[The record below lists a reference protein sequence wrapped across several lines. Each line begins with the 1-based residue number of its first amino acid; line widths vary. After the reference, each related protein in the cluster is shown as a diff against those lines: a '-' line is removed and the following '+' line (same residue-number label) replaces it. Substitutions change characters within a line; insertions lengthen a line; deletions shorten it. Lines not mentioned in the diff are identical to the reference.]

1 MQAFEYANPAS
12 LKEATGLLAAA
23 WGEADV
29 LAGGTDLI
37 SLMKDSLHTPK
48 RVVNIK
54 SIHELGGISRT
65 AAGLRIGATVTMD
78 ELARNAEVRA
88 SYPALAEAAAGIP
101 SPQIRHMG
109 TVGGD
114 LCQRPRCWYYRQG
127 FGLLAMKDGKSLV
140 TGGENQYH
148 AIFGGPPYFV
158 SASSLGPAL
167 IALDAEVTLVSAKR
181 ARIIRV
187 KNFFVTPQNEDMR
200 EIGLWPDEILT
211 EIVVHA
217 GVTHSATYEVRQKEA
232 LDWPLA
238 AAAVAIH
245 MKGSVVGSARIV
257 LGHVAPTPWEAT
269 AAGEWLAGKTITP
282 ETAEAAGKAA
292 VEGAQ
297 PLSHNA
303 YKVTLAKT
311 AVKRALLAAVAA
323 KGNPNSTTL
332 ATDSPLA
339 ATKVRA

>member
-1 MQAFEYANPAS
+1 MQTFEYSNPAS
-12 LKEATGLLAAA
+12 LKEATGQLAAS
-23 WGEADV
+23 WGEVDV

-37 SLMKDSLHTPK
+37 TLMKDSLHEPK

-54 SIHELGGISRT
+54 SIHELSGISRT

-78 ELARNAEVRA
+78 ELAKSAEVRA
-88 SYPALAEAAAGIP
+88 GYHALADAAAGIT

-109 TVGGD
+109 TAGGD

-148 AIFGGPPYFV
+148 AIFGGGPAYFV

-167 IALDAEVTLVSAKR
+167 IALDAKVKLVSAKGVR
-181 ARIIRV
+181 EVPV
-187 KNFFVTPQNEDMR
+187 KDFFVAPRDEKTR
-200 EIGLWPDEILT
+200 EIALRPDEILT
-211 EIVVHA
+211 EILVPASVS
-217 GVTHSATYEVRQKEA
+217 HSATYEVRQKEA

-238 AAAVAIH
+238 TASVAIK
-245 MKGSVVGSARIV
+245 MKGSAVGSARIV

-269 AAGEWLAGKTITP
+269 AAGESLVGKTITV

-303 YKVTLAKT
+303 YKVTLART
-311 AVKRALLAAVAA
+311 AVKRALLSAA
-323 KGNPNSTTL
+323 
-332 ATDSPLA
+332 
-339 ATKVRA
+339 KVRA